1 MDRLLRDLAPVSDA
15 AWHAIDDE
23 ARSRLSALLGA
34 RRLADFSG
42 PHGWEA
48 SSVPLGRVED
58 VTPERPGDADVLSGV
73 QVRRRVVAPLVEL
86 RTDFDVSRSD
96 LRDIDR
102 GAVDPDFGALEDA
115 AARLAVA
122 ENRAIIH
129 GLDALGIRGL
139 TEASS
144 HEPVAASGAGLE
156 YPGRVAEAVEK
167 LREVGVDGPY
177 VLALGLD
184 EHTKLFEAT
193 DRGYPVVDHLREI
206 VGGPIVWTA
215 GIEGGVLV
223 SRRGG
228 DFVFHCG
235 SDVSLGYA
243 GHDSESV
250 TFYLEESFH
259 FRVLEPDAAVEI
271 RV

>member
-1 MDRLLRDLAPVSDA
+1 VDRLLRDLAPVSDD
-15 AWHAIDDE
+15 AWRALDE
-23 ARSRLSALLGA
+23 ESRSRLSALLGA
-34 RRLADFSG
+34 RRLVDFTG

-48 SSVPLGRVED
+48 SAVPLGRVEP
-58 VTPERPGDADVLSGV
+58 VAPERADDSEALSGV
-73 QVRRRVVAPLVEL
+73 QVQRRVVAPLVEL
-86 RTDFDVSRSD
+86 RTDFDISRAE

-102 GAVDPDFGALEDA
+102 GAEDPDFGELEEA
-115 AARLAVA
+115 ASRLAVA

-129 GLDALGIRGL
+129 GLATLGIRGL
-139 TEASS
+139 TESSS
-144 HEPVAASGAGLE
+144 HDPVAASGPGLE
-156 YPGRVAEAVEK
+156 YPGRVAEAVER
-167 LREVGVDGPY
+167 LREVGVGGPY

-215 GIEGGVLV
+215 GITGGVLV

-228 DFVFHCG
+228 DFLFHCG
-235 SDVSLGYA
+235 ADVSIGYKA
-243 GHDSESV
+243 HDADSV

-259 FRVLEPDAAVEI
+259 FRVLEPDAVVEI

>member
-1 MDRLLRDLAPVSDA
+1 VDRLLRELAPVSA
-15 AWHAIDDE
+15 EAWKALDDE

-34 RRLADFSG
+34 RRLVDFHG
-42 PHGWEA
+42 PHGWHE
-48 SSVPLGRVED
+48 SSVSLGRVED
-58 VTPERPGDADVLSGV
+58 VTPESAPDTEVLSGLR
-73 QVRRRVVAPLVEL
+73 VRRRVVAPLVEL
-86 RTDFDVSRSD
+86 RTEFEVSRSE

-102 GAVDPDFGALEDA
+102 GAADPDFGGLEDA
-115 AARLAVA
+115 ARRLAVA
-122 ENRAIIH
+122 ENRAIVD
-129 GLDALGIRGL
+129 GNDTLGIRGL
-139 TEASS
+139 TDASS
-144 HEPVAASGAGLE
+144 HEAVGASGSGLDH
-156 YPGRVAEAVEK
+156 PGRVAEAVER

-235 SDVSLGYA
+235 SDVSLGYR
-243 GHDSESV
+243 GHDADVV

-259 FRVLEPDAAVEI
+259 FRVLEPDAVVEI